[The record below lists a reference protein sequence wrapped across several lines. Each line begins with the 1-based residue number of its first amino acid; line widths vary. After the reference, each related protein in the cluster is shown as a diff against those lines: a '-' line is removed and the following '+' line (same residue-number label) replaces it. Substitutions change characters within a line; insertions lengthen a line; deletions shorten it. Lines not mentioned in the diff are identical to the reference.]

1 MYVNGAGER
10 RAELPAGIDV
20 DDITTPDPVP
30 RSLSP
35 SPRPTPAPPRQRA
48 NTATTSASSLGGFAF
63 VRRSDTPEPWRK
75 RLTDDGHAFYYENRE
90 TGEIVWTRPDPVS
103 ASTRGPSAQQSLAS
117 SASGY
122 DLRARFRNTAP
133 YEDDADVEPDYD
145 ESDGRDSDPVL
156 DLTLPATNRLS
167 VYSDVS
173 EVNPL
178 GRDSPFAHPV
188 PIQGVRPTDTEPYT
202 NPTEV
207 QRRLAPA
214 PAETIEELS
223 AVAKEAIGAV
233 SRSMEQQPVPHIG
246 LVAQVIVAVRNLL
259 YVSGTLAAAPSA
271 LYPLVPGDGPVPG
284 APAGAS
290 ADLKQFQRKVTA
302 TLSKLVLSARAA
314 DSTSDAGE
322 EDSGAR
328 SRVAIDAGE
337 LERAVVRFVVEVRRA
352 SEQGTERRLRGELAT
367 TNVGRGIAGGGV
379 GGGWQGNGF
388 ISGSSVGK
396 SLSAE
401 VCEELR
407 IMMGEMERGLAEVE
421 TGVSQVGQGEDRG
434 GETGVSM
441 IITRGRTAIAALCS
455 LLNAAEDIDLASKVG
470 LDLEVKRDMARVSL
484 PEEVRKVG
492 SESQL
497 RRAGSRDE
505 LRRMGSRD
513 HLRRV
518 GSREALSRMGSR
530 DALSRPGSKDGLR
543 RTGAVRSPIVG
554 SATLGVNSATT
565 PRTPNESFNMD
576 NLADVRRAVRRLEVV
591 KQSLYDAGVTL
602 LLASQTVHVAVLK
615 SAGSAPVPISGMANG
630 AVHKADGGDASAVS
644 LVAASIA
651 SIRRNG
657 REMLELFD
665 TLVRAGPPESYT
677 PASQLNTRV
686 EGETRSRGIDPRSR
700 MDNYSRAENYS
711 RADTYSRTNT
721 HSRADTSR
729 TGYHSR
735 TDTYS
740 RTMDTHSHTT
750 ESYSHKPDADYENV
764 LPREDSDIMLSPVDD
779 QLALMYGRD
788 TIYGG
793 DIYFGNG
800 VDDQW
805 KEKAGADTE
814 RQRLDSVGRER
825 LDSAGSGRGTY
836 GRAYPERGMYDGG
849 ERGREVRREE
859 RERAYTVEGSYGERV
874 YANGERPYG
883 GGDTDKPRAPLKHL
897 DSAVSLPQSDVSAE
911 SGGGHRSRAG
921 TALGRGRPVD
931 DLDLDRDEDEDE
943 DEDEDKPG
951 KSLRTL
957 MMSSDS
963 TECLM
968 GGVDSRSP
976 PKFNKIARLLGN
988 EVTAEIIQ
996 GGGQIHIAPI
1006 IDTTPWYLKPTY
1018 NDPSQILTN
1027 TDGGVRGGTLPALV
1041 ERLTMHD
1048 QLDATFI
1055 DSFLMTYKSFT
1066 TIKELFQ
1073 LLVERYRITPPEG
1086 LTPIELK
1093 DWTDKKQRP
1102 ARVR

>member
-1 MYVNGAGER
+1 MYVNGTGER

-35 SPRPTPAPPRQRA
+35 SPRPTPPPPRQRA
-48 NTATTSASSLGGFAF
+48 NTATTTSASSLGGFAF
-63 VRRSDTPEPWRK
+63 VRRSDTPEPWHK

-90 TGEIVWTRPDPVS
+90 TGEIVWTRPDPAS

-122 DLRARFRNTAP
+122 DLRARYRNTAP
-133 YEDDADVEPDYD
+133 YDGDTDIDD

-156 DLTLPATNRLS
+156 DRTLPATNRLS

-178 GRDSPFAHPV
+178 GRDSPLVRSA
-188 PIQGVRPTDTEPYT
+188 PISDARPLDAEPHTDPA
-202 NPTEV
+202 EV

-214 PAETIEELS
+214 PPETIEELS
-223 AVAKEAIGAV
+223 VVAKQAIGAV
-233 SRSMEQQPVPHIG
+233 SRSMEQQPVPHVG

-259 YVSGTLAAAPSA
+259 YVSGTLAAAPTA

-352 SEQGTERRLRGELAT
+352 SEQGAERRLRGELT
-367 TNVGRGIAGGGV
+367 TMNVGRGMPGGGV
-379 GGGWQGNGF
+379 GGRWQGNGF

-396 SLSAE
+396 NLSTE
-401 VCEELR
+401 VYEELR
-407 IMMGEMERGLAEVE
+407 TMMGEVERGLAEVE
-421 TGVSQVGQGEDRG
+421 TGVSQVGQGEAGG

-441 IITRGRTAIAALCS
+441 IITRGRAAIAALCT
-455 LLNAAEDIDLASKVG
+455 LLNAAEDVDLASKVG
-470 LDLEVKRDMARVSL
+470 LDIEVKRDMARKGV
-484 PEEVRKVG
+484 PEQVRKVG
-492 SESQL
+492 NENQL

-513 HLRRV
+513 QLRRV

-543 RTGAVRSPIVG
+543 RTGAVRSPAI
-554 SATLGVNSATT
+554 SPAALAINSATT
-565 PRTPNESFNMD
+565 PGTSNVAFNMD
-576 NLADVRRAVRRLEVV
+576 NLADVRRAVRRLEIV

-615 SAGSAPVPISGMANG
+615 SAGSAPAPIPGMGDGVEKPVTING
-630 AVHKADGGDASAVS
+630 GVKRAEGGDVSAVN

-665 TLVRAGPPESYT
+665 ALVRAGPPESYV
-677 PASQLNTRV
+677 PASTLRARAEV
-686 EGETRSRGIDPRSR
+686 DTRSRGADPRSR
-700 MDNYSRAENYS
+700 IDNHSRAE
-711 RADTYSRTNT
+711 
-721 HSRADTSR
+721 
-729 TGYHSR
+729 YHSTR
-735 TDTYS
+735 TDAYS
-740 RTMDTHSHTT
+740 QTT
-750 ESYSHKPDADYENV
+750 EHYSHKPNADSYSDV
-764 LPREDSDIMLSPVDD
+764 LPRDDSDIMMSPVDD
-779 QLALMYGRD
+779 QLALMYGQD
-788 TIYGG
+788 TIYGE

-800 VDDQW
+800 ADEQW
-805 KEKAGADTE
+805 KEKAGADTG
-814 RQRLDSVGRER
+814 RQRLDSLGRDRLDSVGRDR

-849 ERGREVRREE
+849 ERDREVRREE
-859 RERAYTVEGSYGERV
+859 RERAYTLESSYGERV
-874 YANGERPYG
+874 YANGERERPYG
-883 GGDTDKPRAPLKHL
+883 SGGERDKPRAPLRHL

-911 SGGGHRSRAG
+911 SGGGQRSRAG
-921 TALGRGRPVD
+921 TALGRPVD
-931 DLDLDRDEDEDE
+931 DLDLRDEDG
-943 DEDEDKPG
+943 PG
-951 KSLRTL
+951 ESCR
-957 MMSSDS
+957 
-963 TECLM
+963 
-968 GGVDSRSP
+968 
-976 PKFNKIARLLGN
+976 A
-988 EVTAEIIQ
+988 
-996 GGGQIHIAPI
+996 
-1006 IDTTPWYLKPTY
+1006 LKT
-1018 NDPSQILTN
+1018 
-1027 TDGGVRGGTLPALV
+1027 
-1041 ERLTMHD
+1041 
-1048 QLDATFI
+1048 
-1055 DSFLMTYKSFT
+1055 
-1066 TIKELFQ
+1066 
-1073 LLVERYRITPPEG
+1073 
-1086 LTPIELK
+1086 
-1093 DWTDKKQRP
+1093 
-1102 ARVR
+1102 